1 MASNLYIQHTVI
13 GSRLARR
20 SVKQGRKPLA
30 RFPLLKGVE
39 MSALMKIIDSF
50 RGQRMLEEY
59 WPLGDK
65 ALEEYNQLLLTRD
78 EQYKE
83 LEFLRGKLNAVVGAV
98 QTLSGLTTG
107 AADKG

>member
-1 MASNLYIQHTVI
+1 M
-13 GSRLARR
+13 
-20 SVKQGRKPLA
+20 SVLIK
-30 RFPLLKGVE
+30 V
-39 MSALMKIIDSF
+39 IDSF

-59 WPLGDK
+59 WPLGDR
-65 ALEEYNQLLLTRD
+65 ALDEYNQLLSKQD